1 MTMRI
6 LATCTLAALAVLT
19 AAPALADCA
28 ADATVSDV
36 RQAYARGQQKE
47 KAGDARGALGAY
59 VAAQEYTCDPNPV
72 AAEAARRAA
81 AIAKPLGDAAR
92 AKGDHAAAFD
102 FYERGGHFAAADRE
116 LMARIE
122 AAPDDAALYGE
133 ALRHTQYRALP
144 AFQKNEEARIQ
155 ATGPYALDATLVRAL
170 AAIPIKAADRALAA
184 EAAAFDESWYA
195 QYMALIG
202 SRPENPTDFVAL
214 QQFGSRMQQF
224 QAAHPKDPLR
234 EPLEALRQLRNWE
247 SQVVDG
253 KLAETLA
260 RRRAERADARAA
272 VLVQKYAGAP
282 QLLELAIDYL
292 GQTSADSAARE
303 PRVQKVRRQAEAL
316 GDAALAAKRYQL
328 AIDYFGV
335 ARASGK
341 EESSRTALQ
350 AMAQQQM
357 QPSIAAMQRDA
368 EALRAQFADPQKIA
382 EMQRQAQ
389 EVQRSLQSGQ
399 QARKSQSGS
408 SADALAAEL
417 GM

>member
-1 MTMRI
+1 MRN
-6 LATCTLAALAVLT
+6 LATCMLGAVALLAAG
-19 AAPALADCA
+19 PALADCA
-28 ADATVSDV
+28 ADATVNDV

-116 LMARIE
+116 LLARIE
-122 AAPDDAALYGE
+122 SAPDDASLYGE

-144 AFQKNEEARIQ
+144 AFQKNEASRIQ
-155 ATGPYALDATLVRAL
+155 ATGPYVLDAGLVKAL
-170 AAIPIKAADRALAA
+170 AAMPMKAADRALAV
-184 EAAAFDESWYA
+184 EAAAFDEPWFA

-202 SRPENPTDFVAL
+202 SRPENPTDFAAL
-214 QQFGSRMQQF
+214 QQFGSRMQAF

-234 EPLEALRQLRNWE
+234 APLEALSQLRNWE
-247 SQVVDG
+247 SRVVDE

-272 VLVQKYAGAP
+272 VLVQKYAAAP
-282 QLLELAIDYL
+282 QLLDLAIDYL
-292 GQTSADSAARE
+292 GQSSADSTTRE

-335 ARASGK
+335 AGARDK
-341 EESSRTALQ
+341 EDRSRNALQ

-389 EVQRSLQSGQ
+389 EAQRALQSGQ
-399 QARKSQSGS
+399 QARKPQSGS

-417 GM
+417 GL